1 MLRRTSVCLL
11 ILVAAGLSISCGS
24 TTPAGPGGS
33 GGSTDLVIITITGI
47 NGGNSFAPASASL
60 KAGQS
65 VAWKNGDSQTH
76 RPILSDVFDTKQ
88 LAGGATSAATV
99 MATPGTYEYK
109 CTIHPEMTGTVVV
122 TP

>member
-1 MLRRTSVCLL
+1 MLKRTSVLLLTLAGAGLL
-11 ILVAAGLSISCGS
+11 IDCGS

-33 GGSTDLVIITITGI
+33 TGSTDLVIITITGI
-47 NGGNSFAPASASL
+47 NGSNSFAPASASL

-65 VAWKNGDSQTH
+65 VAWKNSDTVTH

-88 LAGGATSAATV
+88 LAAGATSATTV
-99 MATPGTYEYK
+99 MSTPGTYEYK